1 MAGWTG
7 LSIKPITMVI
17 RTQKSNMF
25 ILNLLLGNSNKSE
38 IMERLV
44 VSHKVVTG
52 LL

>member
-1 MAGWTG
+1 M
-7 LSIKPITMVI
+7 LSINPITMVV

-25 ILNLLLGNSNKSE
+25 ILNLLLGNSSKSE

-52 LL
+52 LP